1 MFLTKDMNKQTEN
14 NKQTNCF
21 LKILFENPNVFLKS
35 NSRNTDW
42 FVDSYPQVKSAE
54 HVAKINSRSGTF
66 PNFSWELYQKY
77 IKRLWN
83 IYRYINVLSIP
94 YFTWKFFKMVADLV
108 AVQKRT
114 SAPREWHKV
123 EVLEGKFRSIKLS
136 FVPQKKTSFYIL
148 HV

>member
-1 MFLTKDMNKQTEN
+1 MPAIMFLTKDMNKQTEN

-66 PNFSWELYQKY
+66 PNFS
-77 IKRLWN
+77 
-83 IYRYINVLSIP
+83 
-94 YFTWKFFKMVADLV
+94 
-108 AVQKRT
+108 
-114 SAPREWHKV
+114 
-123 EVLEGKFRSIKLS
+123 
-136 FVPQKKTSFYIL
+136 
-148 HV
+148 